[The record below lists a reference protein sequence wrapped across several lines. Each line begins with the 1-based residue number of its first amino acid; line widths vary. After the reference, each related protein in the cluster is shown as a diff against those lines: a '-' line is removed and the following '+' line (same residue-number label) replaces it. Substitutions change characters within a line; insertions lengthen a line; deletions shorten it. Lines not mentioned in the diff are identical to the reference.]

1 MYIIVAFV
9 AIFIFIILKNKTA
22 NRQIDRRNRLL
33 EKQEE
38 LIEMLKAKNESDSTK
53 NTEKDNTKDEN

>member
-9 AIFIFIILKNKTA
+9 AIFIFITLKNKTA

-38 LIEMLKAKNESDSTK
+38 LIEMLQAKNKKEKETTTEK
-53 NTEKDNTKDEN
+53 NTTTNEN